1 MAGRSWDL
9 HLWPLKRSMPETTP
23 VTPPFDSAALELLHA
38 RYLGKDPEGRVLET
52 PEDMFRRVACHI
64 AAVEERYGGDA
75 REWANRFEGAMSALE
90 FLPNSPTLMN
100 AGTPVGQLAACF
112 VLPVDDHLESIF
124 ATMRDA
130 ALVHRSGGGVGFDFS
145 RLRPAGDPLAS
156 TGGVSSGPVSFMHVF
171 DAASE
176 AVRSGGRRRAA
187 NMGVMDVHHPDI
199 EAFIAAKRD
208 SPGLRTFNLSVACD
222 DAFMKAATADDDI
235 ALVNPRT
242 GQVTTTHSAAT
253 LFDLTVGC
261 AWATGDPGLLFL
273 DRINR
278 DNPTPPLGRITA
290 TNPCGE
296 VPLLPNEACF
306 LGSIN
311 LARLT
316 RGNQLDWTRL
326 GELVELAVRFLDDG
340 IDASRFPIPAIA
352 QAVVRTRKIGVGVM
366 GFADCLVDL
375 GIPYDSERALHVATE
390 IITVVD
396 ERATDASRQLA
407 RERGPFP
414 AFVVSRDAAAHRPAI
429 RNATRTAIAPTGSL
443 ALLAGCS
450 HSIEPY
456 YALAYRR
463 RMLDER
469 TFRVL
474 NPRLVREAEAVGA
487 WNPALQQHV
496 LATGTVRDD
505 SSLPARLRAL
515 FPTAL
520 DIEPE
525 WHVRIQAA
533 FQQRVDN
540 GVSKTINLP
549 ESAPQETI
557 RDAFR
562 LAWTLGCKGI
572 TVYRQGARAGQVLGP
587 AEADVAQCPEC
598 ASGPAAPINPA

>member
-1 MAGRSWDL
+1 
-9 HLWPLKRSMPETTP
+9 MPEMIP
-23 VTPPFDSAALELLHA
+23 APPFDSAALELLHS
-38 RYLGKDPEGRVLET
+38 RYLGKDPEGQVIET
-52 PEDMFRRVACHI
+52 PEGMFRRVARHI
-64 AAVEERYGGDA
+64 AAVEARYGGDSG
-75 REWANRFEGAMSALE
+75 EWATRFEHAMSALE

-112 VLPVDDHLESIF
+112 VLPVDDHLEGIF

-130 ALVHRSGGGVGFDFS
+130 ALVHRTGGGVGLDFS

-156 TGGVSSGPVSFMHVF
+156 TGGVSSGPVSFMRVF

-199 EAFIAAKRD
+199 EAFITAKRD
-208 SPGLRTFNLSVACD
+208 EPGLRTFNLSVACD
-222 DAFMKAATADDDI
+222 DAFMKAAAVDDDI

-242 GQVTTTHSAAT
+242 GKTVAARSAAR
-253 LFDLTVGC
+253 LSDLIVEC

-273 DRINR
+273 DRINQ
-278 DNPTPPLGRITA
+278 DNPTPALGRITA

-316 RGNQLDWTRL
+316 RAHQLDWVRL
-326 GELVELAVRFLDDG
+326 GELVDLAVRFLDDG
-340 IDASRFPIPAIA
+340 IDASHFPIPAIGR
-352 QAVVRTRKIGVGVM
+352 AVVATRKIGVGLM

-375 GIPYDSERALHVATE
+375 GVAYDSIRGLELAGE
-390 IITVVD
+390 IMKVVD
-396 ERATDASRQLA
+396 ERATSASQQLA

-414 AFVVSRDAAAHRPAI
+414 AFAKSRDAAAHRPAI

-456 YALAYRR
+456 YALAYSR
-463 RMLDER
+463 RMLEGR
-469 TFRVL
+469 TVRVL
-474 NPRLVREAEAVGA
+474 SPRLVREAEAIGV
-487 WNPALQQHV
+487 WNAALRQHV
-496 LATGTVRDD
+496 VATGTVRDEA
-505 SSLPARLRAL
+505 SRPARLRSL

-520 DIEPE
+520 DIDPE
-525 WHVRIQAA
+525 WHVRMQAT

-549 ESAPQETI
+549 ESAPREAI
-557 RDAFR
+557 RNAFR

-598 ASGPAAPINPA
+598 ASVPAASVDRT